1 MKELNLY
8 FDESGYTGENLLH
21 EEQTTFVYSSI
32 NIDPDEAKN
41 FVNNAIVE
49 HKVQNGELKA
59 VKLIRRERGKK
70 LILNILD
77 NFKDRIK
84 ISVGDKKFALC
95 CKFFEY
101 IFEPVLAEK
110 NSIFYQLNFHKFISN
125 HMYIGYITKD
135 VLVIEIISIFENL
148 MRKKDLKYLDDI
160 INLADKDEY
169 KSSKAYDFYSKILKF
184 IKLHKNT
191 IVEEFDG
198 LMPWTADLTITSLNA
213 LFSAWGELRTPIVAY
228 CDQSKPIDEQKEIFN
243 GMLGREDIIYSP
255 IKADD
260 GTCIPITYNLK
271 EINLVDSKEFHGV
284 QLADIIAT
292 AAAYSMKLYQ
302 LEDDFISKA
311 RTILLPC
318 VVYGSVM
325 PNFDELD
332 LNRLDVQLNA
342 IIFEELIERS
352 INNLMI
358 TNDIELYISEASDSL
373 RTTSGIKI

>member
-1 MKELNLY
+1 M
-8 FDESGYTGENLLH
+8 
-21 EEQTTFVYSSI
+21 
-32 NIDPDEAKN
+32 
-41 FVNNAIVE
+41 
-49 HKVQNGELKA
+49 
-59 VKLIRRERGKK
+59 RE
-70 LILNILD
+70 
-77 NFKDRIK
+77 
-84 ISVGDKKFALC
+84 
-95 CKFFEY
+95 
-101 IFEPVLAEK
+101 
-110 NSIFYQLNFHKFISN
+110 
-125 HMYIGYITKD
+125 
-135 VLVIEIISIFENL
+135 
-148 MRKKDLKYLDDI
+148 KDLKYLDDI
-160 INLADKDEY
+160 INLVDKDEY
-169 KSSKAYDFYSKILKF
+169 RSSKAYDFYSKILIF

-191 IVEEFDG
+191 IVKEFDD

-243 GMLGREDIIYSP
+243 GMLGREDIIYSS

-260 GTCIPITYNLK
+260 GTRIPITYNLK

-302 LEDDFISKA
+302 DEDDFISKV

-342 IIFEELIERS
+342 IIFEELIKRS
-352 INNLMI
+352 INRLMI
-358 TNDIELYISEASDSL
+358 TNDIELYISKVIDSL